1 MKYIPTIN
9 IHAAVEIVASA
20 SCSLSLLYLLTTG
33 SIYRL
38 IAPNSYII
46 ALLWALTLLLLWS
59 TIKASKNIFRRS
71 YGSSYR
77 NAILYGLCTLLLS
90 PSIFHAQAFA
100 LPAEEP
106 VDQVI
111 SITKEPV
118 PTKDYKNIGDGIDD
132 THRHITLTSKNYYD
146 TILKVSNHIEKY
158 KGYTV
163 TATGYIS
170 YHDKALQ
177 GNDFVLARDLMICCV
192 ADMSPFGL
200 PTEYS
205 SSTPL
210 LEHTWYTMEGTI
222 GTRNFHGVEQPYI
235 INSKITQADAIDG
248 YIFPN

>member
-59 TIKASKNIFRRS
+59 TIKASKN
-71 YGSSYR
+71 
-77 NAILYGLCTLLLS
+77 TLS

-118 PTKDYKNIGDGIDD
+118 PTNDYKNIGDGIDD
-132 THRHITLTSKNYYD
+132 THRHITLTSRNYYD

-205 SSTPL
+205 STTPL

-235 INSKITQADAIDG
+235 VNSKITQADAIDG